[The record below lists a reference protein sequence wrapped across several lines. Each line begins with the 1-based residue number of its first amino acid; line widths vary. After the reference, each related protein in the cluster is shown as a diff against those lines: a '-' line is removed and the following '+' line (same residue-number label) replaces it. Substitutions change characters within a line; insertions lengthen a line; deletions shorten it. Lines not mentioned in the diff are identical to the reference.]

1 MDKLRLGTTALAAL
15 LLAAAPAAATTTA
28 ATATAGGAPTDS
40 TATGA
45 ITTGGTT
52 TGAITTGAITTGA
65 ATAGAASPVAR
76 PMASGTWRPAPLPPT
91 EDGDQLT
98 DVAAFGPADA
108 WAVGRTAD
116 QDRALILHWD
126 GTAWQPDPG
135 PGRDAFEAGSVSGT
149 SGSDLWVAGHC
160 VFAPGDSETPCAA
173 HWDGT
178 AWSAPYRL
186 PPPSAGTTVTVHAV
200 AADDVWVAGGQQ
212 ESAYYA
218 HWDGDRWSRVRAP
231 SSGAGRHFVT
241 GLAATGPD
249 DVWAAGYRIGGAQD
263 RPLIQHW
270 DGRAWSTVRTPA
282 VSGPS
287 RLAAITA
294 LPGGGLWAVGHGSD
308 RPVVLTRAGGTWRHA
323 PRVPGTDTFA
333 TGVAGDGHGGVW
345 VSLMEAFPARA
356 GAEAVRTHY
365 AHFDGHS
372 WTLAEGGEY
381 AGTLRPWHLAR
392 VPGTDDLWAVG
403 QQAGVRPYA
412 ESYGD

>member
-116 QDRALILHWD
+116 
-126 GTAWQPDPG
+126 
-135 PGRDAFEAGSVSGT
+135 
-149 SGSDLWVAGHC
+149 
-160 VFAPGDSETPCAA
+160 
-173 HWDGT
+173 
-178 AWSAPYRL
+178 
-186 PPPSAGTTVTVHAV
+186 
-200 AADDVWVAGGQQ
+200 
-212 ESAYYA
+212 
-218 HWDGDRWSRVRAP
+218 
-231 SSGAGRHFVT
+231 
-241 GLAATGPD
+241 
-249 DVWAAGYRIGGAQD
+249 QD